1 MKQTMKTTDE
11 EIVYIRIEVLGI
23 EEKNGRQKIDD
34 QQATRNRTEIE
45 TTMLNSKCL
54 GTNRVN
60 QKKMI
65 HNVN

>member
-1 MKQTMKTTDE
+1 MKTTDE

-45 TTMLNSKCL
+45 TTMLNSKFL